1 MIGNRIKQIRL
12 ARGLTLQDV
21 ASRLSLRGVEITRA
35 GLSKYEQ
42 NKSRPGQGFLKALA
56 EELGFPT
63 SVFLEEGLPD
73 FKWHGF
79 RKQAKMTKRL
89 QDHVMA
95 EAAFRAEAQLR
106 LERLLHPGQS
116 SDFPIPQKPA
126 SLEDVERI
134 AKETRHYWSLGL
146 GNIPSLTGVAESFGV
161 LVIAHNGEERSR
173 EFDGLSGWVNDSIP
187 IAVVSASAPNDRIR
201 FTLAHEI
208 GHLVF
213 NCEHLSEAD
222 EERFCHRFASSFLVP
237 DEVLREE
244 LGKKRRRI
252 SAREFAELKRK
263 HGLSMAAF
271 ARRAR
276 DLQIISPSQ
285 YTAICK
291 EFSQFGWRK
300 KEPVEYEVDELPK
313 RLHQMILRA
322 LAEGMISE
330 SEANRV
336 MPGVSEGVAAH
347 RVHSSRE
354 LMQRPRAERSDFLA
368 HAAESVLELYSDDTE
383 LTDFDAFSEEP

>member
-21 ASRLSLRGVEITRA
+21 VSRLSLRGVEITRA

-42 NKSRPGQGFLKALA
+42 NKSQPGQGFLKALA
-56 EELGFPT
+56 EELGFST
-63 SVFLEEGLPD
+63 SVFLEEGLPR

-89 QDHVMA
+89 QDHVKA
-95 EAAFRAEAQLR
+95 EAAFRVEAQLR
-106 LERLLHPGQS
+106 LERLLNPGHRC
-116 SDFPIPQKPA
+116 DFPSPQTPECF
-126 SLEDVERI
+126 EDVERI
-134 AKETRHYWSLGL
+134 AKETRRYWSLGL
-146 GNIPSLTGVAESFGV
+146 GSIPSLTGLAESFGM
-161 LVIAHNGEERSR
+161 LVIAHEGEERNR
-173 EFDGLSGWVNDSIP
+173 EFDGLSGWVDNAIP

-208 GHLVF
+208 GHLVLD
-213 NCEHLSEAD
+213 CEHLSEAD
-222 EERFCHRFASSFLVP
+222 EETYCHRFASSFLVP
-237 DEVLREE
+237 DTVLREE
-244 LGKKRRRI
+244 LGKHRRRI
-252 SAREFAELKRK
+252 AAREFAELKRK

-276 DLQIISPSQ
+276 DLEIISQSQ
-285 YTAICK
+285 YTTICK

-313 RLHQMILRA
+313 RLHQMVLRA

-336 MPGVSEGVAAH
+336 VPRVSEGVGGH
-347 RVHSSRE
+347 RVHPSRE
-354 LMQRPRAERSDFLA
+354 LMRRPRAERDDFLA
-368 HAAESVLELYSDDTE
+368 HAAESVFELYSHDSE
-383 LTDFDAFSEEP
+383 LTDFDALSEEP

>member
-21 ASRLSLRGVEITRA
+21 VSRLSLLGVEITRA

-42 NKSRPGQGFLKALA
+42 NKSQPRQGFLKILA
-56 EELGFPT
+56 EELGFPM
-63 SVFLEEGLPD
+63 SVFLEEGLPEV
-73 FKWHGF
+73 KWHGF

-95 EAAFRAEAQLR
+95 DATFRAEAQLR
-106 LERLLHPGQS
+106 LERLLHPNHKC
-116 SDFPIPQKPA
+116 DFPNPQTPKC
-126 SLEDVERI
+126 LEDVERI
-134 AKETRHYWSLGL
+134 AKEARHYWSLGL
-146 GNIPSLTGVAESFGV
+146 GNIPSLTGIAESFGM
-161 LVIAHNGEERSR
+161 LVIAHKGEERNR
-173 EFDGLSGWVNDSIP
+173 EFDGLSGWVDNSIP

-208 GHLVF
+208 GHLVLD
-213 NCEHLSEAD
+213 CEHLREAD
-222 EERFCHRFASSFLVP
+222 EETYCHRFASSFLVP
-237 DEVLREE
+237 DTVLREE
-244 LGKKRRRI
+244 LGENRRRI
-252 SAREFAELKRK
+252 AAKEFADLKRK

-276 DLQIISPSQ
+276 DLEIISQSQ
-285 YTAICK
+285 YTTICK

-300 KEPVEYEVDELPK
+300 IEPVEYEVDELPK

-336 MPGVSEGVAAH
+336 IPGISEGIVAH
-347 RVHSSRE
+347 TIHPSRE
-354 LMQRPRAERSDFLA
+354 LMRRPRDDRSDFLSR
-368 HAAESVLELYSDDTE
+368 AAESVLEYYSDASE

>member
-1 MIGNRIKQIRL
+1 MIGNRIKQIRQS
-12 ARGLTLQDV
+12 RGLTLKDV
-21 ASRLSLRGVEITRA
+21 VSRLNLRGIEITRA

-42 NKSRPGQGFLKALA
+42 NKSRPGQAFLKALA

-63 SVFLEEGLPD
+63 SVFLDEGLPE

-79 RKQAKMTKRL
+79 RKQAKLTTRL

-95 EAAFRAEAQLR
+95 EASLRAEAQLQ
-106 LERLLHPGQS
+106 LERILHPGRKC
-116 SDFPIPQKPA
+116 DFPKPQTPE

-134 AKETRHYWSLGL
+134 AKEARHHWSLGL
-146 GNIPSLTGVAESFGV
+146 SNIPSLTVVAESFGM
-161 LVIAHNGEERSR
+161 LVIEHAGEERNR

-208 GHLVF
+208 GHLVLDCKHL
-213 NCEHLSEAD
+213 CEA
-222 EERFCHRFASSFLVP
+222 EEETFCHRFASSFLVP
-237 DEVLREE
+237 DTVVREE
-244 LGKKRRRI
+244 LGDNRRRI
-252 SAREFAELKRK
+252 AAREFAELKRK

-276 DLQIISPSQ
+276 DLEIISQSQ
-285 YTAICK
+285 YTTICK

-300 KEPVEYEVDELPK
+300 KEPVEYEVDESPQ
-313 RLHQMILRA
+313 RLRQMILRA
-322 LAEGMISE
+322 LAEGIM
-330 SEANRV
+330 SEADANRII
-336 MPGVSEGVAAH
+336 PGASEGIVA
-347 RVHSSRE
+347 RQVHPSRE
-354 LMQRPRAERSDFLA
+354 LMRRPRAERSDFLA
-368 HAAESVLELYSDDTE
+368 HAAESVHELYSTDSE